1 MRGFTIN
8 KKGLLLWTSIIIIII
23 FITIIIFKEDYYA
36 TIRYPDGKIKKI
48 SVYLPFKKV
57 FRIKEFYP
65 SGELESI
72 GYVSPTGP
80 YQIGEGKI
88 FSRNGNLIAINLLD
102 SGRLYYKKVY
112 KYDKSNYLVDSA
124 DALIP
129 IIREFKLNVDRD
141 TAIIKAQVIVKD
153 TKYKYEDLDLFFEV
167 YDTIQPDGIFPYTP
181 TDSTIFNSPEVK
193 TILFPIVPI
202 AKNPKKFYLGMVI
215 REKVNGEKVEHEPV
229 VREIELK

>member
-1 MRGFTIN
+1 MRDFTTN
-8 KKGLLLWTSIIIIII
+8 KRGLLFGFSIIIIII
-23 FITIIIFKEDYYA
+23 ITIIIFKDDYYA

-65 SGELESI
+65 NGELKGIYYMNS
-72 GYVSPTGP
+72 TGA
-80 YQIGEGKI
+80 YQVGEGRI
-88 FSRNGNLIAINLLD
+88 YLQNGKLNAISLLD
-102 SGRLYYKKVY
+102 HNEMYYQKNFS
-112 KYDKSNYLVDSA
+112 YDKGGKVIDS
-124 DALIP
+124 LETLLP
-129 IIREFKLNVDRD
+129 VIREFKLNDQED
-141 TAIIKAQVIVKD
+141 TAIIKAQIILEG
-153 TKYKYEDLDLFFEV
+153 TKYKYENLDLFFEV